1 MGLRSNTRLHRRKH
15 ALYTVGAIFI
25 KSISKEKT
33 RMTTTDINQRDW
45 VSLEHKYYQGTFKR
59 QPVTF
64 VRGKGTRV
72 WDSDGKSYLD
82 LVAGIAVNVLGHC
95 HSAIV
100 EAVQQ
105 QATQL
110 VHVSNL
116 YYNTRQIE
124 LAEQLGK
131 LSNGMRSFFSNSGA
145 EAVEGAIK
153 LARKYGRIHKE
164 GAYEIISMERS
175 FHGRT
180 LATTAATGQAFYQ
193 ATWVPLPDGFKQ
205 VPYNDLQA
213 LKEATSEKT
222 VGILIEAVQSE
233 GGIWPGS
240 KEFIKGVRKLCDE
253 RNLVMI
259 CDEVQAGM
267 GRTGKFFSWEHY
279 GIVPDIV
286 TMAKGLAG
294 GIPIGAM
301 LTGPRSDVFTAGDHG
316 TTFGGNPV
324 ASAAS
329 LATIKTILD
338 ENLMDNAA
346 NMGNYWR
353 GKLEHF
359 CAKYHFIDNPRG
371 IGLMQAVNV
380 QHDLAPTIVQQ
391 ALEHGLLLNAL
402 GPDTLRIVPP
412 LVVTREDVDEA
423 ADLLDKAL
431 SDVAEMPVANG

>member
-1 MGLRSNTRLHRRKH
+1 
-15 ALYTVGAIFI
+15 
-25 KSISKEKT
+25 
-33 RMTTTDINQRDW
+33 MTTTDVHERDW
-45 VSLEHKYYQGTFKR
+45 VALEQKYYQGTFKR

-72 WDSDGKSYLD
+72 WDSDGKVYLD

-95 HSAIV
+95 HPAIV

-105 QATQL
+105 QVTQL
-110 VHVSNL
+110 IHVSNL

-124 LAEQLGK
+124 LAEQLGM

-145 EAVEGAIK
+145 EANEGAIK
-153 LARKYGRIHKE
+153 LARKFGRVHKE

-193 ATWVPLPDGFKQ
+193 ATWIPIPDGFKQ

-222 VGILIEAVQSE
+222 VGVLLEAVQGE
-233 GGIWPGS
+233 GGIWPGTQ
-240 KEFIKGVRKLCDE
+240 EFIQGVRDWCDE

-279 GIVPDIV
+279 GIVPDVV

-294 GIPIGAM
+294 GVPIGAM
-301 LTGPRSDVFTAGDHG
+301 LTGSRTDLFAPGDHG
-316 TTFGGNPV
+316 TTFGGNPI
-324 ASAAS
+324 ACAAA
-329 LATIKTILD
+329 LATIQTILA
-338 ENLMDNAA
+338 ENLLENDAKI
-346 NMGNYWR
+346 GEYWHNKFA
-353 GKLEHF
+353 GF
-359 CAKYHFIDNPRG
+359 CEKYHFIDSPRG

-402 GPDTLRIVPP
+402 GTNTLRIVPP
-412 LVVTREDVDEA
+412 LNISSEEVDEA
-423 ADLLDKAL
+423 AELLDRTL
-431 SDVAEMPVANG
+431 SDVAEMPISMA

>member
-1 MGLRSNTRLHRRKH
+1 
-15 ALYTVGAIFI
+15 
-25 KSISKEKT
+25 
-33 RMTTTDINQRDW
+33 MTTSELNKRDW
-45 VSLEHKYYQGTFKR
+45 VALEHKYYQSAFKR

-64 VRGKGTRV
+64 VHGKGTRV

-95 HSAIV
+95 HPAIV
-100 EAVQQ
+100 GAVQQ
-105 QATQL
+105 QVTQL

-124 LAEQLGK
+124 LAELLGQ
-131 LSNGMRSFFSNSGA
+131 LSNDMRSFFSNSGA
-145 EAVEGAIK
+145 EANEGAIK
-153 LARKYGRIHKE
+153 LARKFGRIHKE

-213 LKEATSEKT
+213 LKEATSDNT
-222 VGILIEAVQSE
+222 VGILIEAVQGE
-233 GGIWPGS
+233 GGIWPGTR
-240 KEFIKGVRKLCDE
+240 EFIQGVREWCDE

-267 GRTGKFFSWEHY
+267 GRTGRFFSWEHY
-279 GIVPDIV
+279 GVVPDIV

-294 GIPIGAM
+294 GVPIGAM
-301 LTGPRSDVFTAGDHG
+301 LTGPRSDLFVAGDHG
-316 TTFGGNPV
+316 TTFGGNPI
-324 ASAAS
+324 ACAAGI
-329 LATIKTILD
+329 ATIKTILD
-338 ENLMDNAA
+338 ENLLDNAA
-346 NMGNYWR
+346 KLGEYCH
-353 GKLEHF
+353 GKFAEF
-359 CAKYHFIDNPRG
+359 CQKYHFIDSPRG

-380 QHDLAPTIVQQ
+380 KHNLAPAIVQQ

-402 GPDTLRIVPP
+402 GTGTLRMVPP
-412 LVVTREDVDEA
+412 LNISREEVDEA
-423 ADLLDKAL
+423 MAILDKAL
-431 SDVAEMPVANG
+431 SDVAQMPVSQA

>member
-1 MGLRSNTRLHRRKH
+1 
-15 ALYTVGAIFI
+15 
-25 KSISKEKT
+25 
-33 RMTTTDINQRDW
+33 MTTTDVNKRDW
-45 VSLEHKYYQGTFKR
+45 VSLEHQYYQGTFKR

-95 HSAIV
+95 HPAIV

-105 QATQL
+105 QVTQL

-124 LAEQLGK
+124 LAEQIGK

-153 LARKYGRIHKE
+153 LARKYGRVHKE

-193 ATWVPLPDGFKQ
+193 ATWVPIPDGFKQ

-213 LKEATSEKT
+213 LKDATSEKT
-222 VGILIEAVQSE
+222 VGILLEAVQGE

-286 TMAKGLAG
+286 TR
-294 GIPIGAM
+294 P
-301 LTGPRSDVFTAGDHG
+301 
-316 TTFGGNPV
+316 
-324 ASAAS
+324 
-329 LATIKTILD
+329 
-338 ENLMDNAA
+338 
-346 NMGNYWR
+346 
-353 GKLEHF
+353 
-359 CAKYHFIDNPRG
+359 
-371 IGLMQAVNV
+371 
-380 QHDLAPTIVQQ
+380 
-391 ALEHGLLLNAL
+391 LLRQYNS
-402 GPDTLRIVPP
+402 
-412 LVVTREDVDEA
+412 
-423 ADLLDKAL
+423 K
-431 SDVAEMPVANG
+431 